1 MVLHKSYKETN
12 ASDLAVLLNYSQKVI
27 IVPGY
32 GLAVAQAQHV
42 VHEMESYFL
51 KEMSK

>member
-1 MVLHKSYKETN
+1 MLQIV
-12 ASDLAVLLNYSQKVI
+12 VLNYSQKVI

-42 VHEMESYFL
+42 VHEMEELLSE
-51 KEMSK
+51 KMSK